1 MSKTSMEVVR
11 RDNYTSLK
19 EVVPNL
25 WLGSLSAVRLLHVK
39 DDDDDG
45 SNDNGSTS
53 IVGPDVHWTVIS
65 ILDSPKIIFFP
76 KLLLQKRVKKGIC
89 THTIWKLPDK
99 SNGEFLSE
107 KLKNI
112 LNIIDEVV
120 VLKQQQQQE
129 QRQCLVHC
137 ARGVSRSVATLA
149 AWYISRQGTSLAEA
163 MDVIR
168 RVRPEGMPNIGFIA
182 CLRALEQCE
191 GDVDKARSRLSKRG
205 DESTTP
211 ISQQQQE

>member
-1 MSKTSMEVVR
+1 MSKSSMEVVR
-11 RDNYTSLK
+11 RDNYNSLK

-25 WLGSLSAVRLLHVK
+25 WLGSFSAVRLLDVK

-45 SNDNGSTS
+45 SDTGSTS
-53 IVGPDVHWTVIS
+53 IVRPGVHWTVIS
-65 ILDSPKIIFFP
+65 ILDSPKLIYFS
-76 KLLLQKRVKKGIC
+76 KLLLRKRVEKGTC
-89 THTIWKLPDK
+89 THIIWNLPDK

-112 LNIIDEVV
+112 LNIIDDVVVV
-120 VLKQQQQQE
+120 VLKQQQQ
-129 QRQCLVHC
+129 CLVHC
-137 ARGVSRSVATLA
+137 AQGVSRSVATIA
-149 AWYISRQGTSLAEA
+149 AWYISRKKSSLAEA